1 MYWSKNN
8 CGEIHVFQGLDLA
21 FTSDWPII
29 LSHGRLIRT
38 SCSGGSRGGTPLFL
52 DQTEAQRAEKF
63 WGGDRNPCPLSKGL
77 DDQPPNSA
85 PQLIS
90 RSRFSTDM
98 FMGKTIAV
106 KVFKKIES
114 TWFVQSWKVL
124 NFSGHLNKSL
134 NSVKVNEKYLISLLE
149 LKKSLK
155 FTCLFMAHHCLWN

>member
-63 WGGDRNPCPLSKGL
+63 FGGDRNPCPLSKGL
-77 DDQPPNSA
+77 DDQPPNLSQGLDSA
-85 PQLIS
+85 LICSWAKLLLSKSSRRLKVHGLYNLERSWILVVILIS
-90 RSRFSTDM
+90 PWIRLRSM
-98 FMGKTIAV
+98 K
-106 KVFKKIES
+106 S
-114 TWFVQSWKVL
+114 TWFL
-124 NFSGHLNKSL
+124 
-134 NSVKVNEKYLISLLE
+134 Y
-149 LKKSLK
+149 
-155 FTCLFMAHHCLWN
+155 